1 MEAKKTGAPEGTPV
15 FFETQCK
22 DTDYN
27 QLCKA
32 QIAFF
37 ERPRTMMQ
45 AERLSGV
52 RRENICRYAK
62 TMKKA
67 NAIWIAYVG
76 KCPIT
81 GHGKVQFL
89 TTNPKY
95 AEGLPKQLELF
106 PL

>member
-1 MEAKKTGAPEGTPV
+1 MNTKKEGTPEGAPLN
-15 FFETQCK
+15 FEEQRK

-27 QLCKA
+27 QLYKA

-45 AERLSGV
+45 GERLSGV